1 MQSGSIRLHVAHNDV
16 PYFKNFCVTHTPKDI
31 KETMHTKKK
40 KQKQVF

>member
-31 KETMHTKKK
+31 TETMHTKKK